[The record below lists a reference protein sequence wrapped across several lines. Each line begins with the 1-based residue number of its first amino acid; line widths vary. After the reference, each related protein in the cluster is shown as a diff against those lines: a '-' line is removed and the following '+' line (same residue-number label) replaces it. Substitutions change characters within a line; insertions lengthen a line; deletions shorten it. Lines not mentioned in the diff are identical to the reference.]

1 MRYEGGWDGL
11 KERSGRA
18 GREVCRV
25 EGKAG
30 GLELELEVWG
40 QGKVMV
46 RKEDAKN
53 RKTGKRE
60 RENEKGM
67 LRG

>member
-1 MRYEGGWDGL
+1 MRDEGGWDGL
-11 KERSGRA
+11 KEWSGRA

-40 QGKVMV
+40 QGGDGEKGGC
-46 RKEDAKN
+46 EEPKN
-53 RKTGKRE
+53 RKAGKR
-60 RENEKGM
+60 K
-67 LRG
+67 